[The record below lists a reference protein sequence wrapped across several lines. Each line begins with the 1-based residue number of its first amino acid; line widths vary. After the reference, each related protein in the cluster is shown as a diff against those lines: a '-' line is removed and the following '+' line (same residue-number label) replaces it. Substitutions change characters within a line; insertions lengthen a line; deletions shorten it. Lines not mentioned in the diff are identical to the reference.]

1 MENINLFKSIFL
13 NKKNLNNCYLV
24 KNLGSNY
31 HIQLICQRILNNES
45 EKNLID
51 IESNYSSNINKYQDF
66 YLYICNTK
74 SNVPNDII
82 NSDIIEIKK
91 FINNLKIKNN
101 FYPINELIEKI
112 KKLQNYN
119 NLNIIVWFLDSY
131 RNQKYISIYTNMD
144 ILKYNELFFL
154 NKNYKYYKILN
165 YSQIP
170 NKIDNFLNIL
180 DNLEVSFKSN
190 KKNLQLY

>member
-13 NKKNLNNCYLV
+13 NKTNLNNCYLV
-24 KNLGSNY
+24 KNLGANY

-45 EKNLID
+45 EKNLIN

-66 YLYICNTK
+66 YLYICNTQ
-74 SNVPNDII
+74 SNISSDTI

-101 FYPINELIEKI
+101 FYPIHELIEKI
-112 KKLQNYN
+112 KTLQNS

-131 RNQKYISIYTNMD
+131 RNQKYISIYTNMN
-144 ILKYNELFFL
+144 ILKYNELFFS
-154 NKNYKYYKILN
+154 NINYPYYKILN
-165 YSQIP
+165 YSQMP
-170 NKIDNFLNIL
+170 NKIDFFLNIL
-180 DNLEVSFKSN
+180 NNLEVSLKNN